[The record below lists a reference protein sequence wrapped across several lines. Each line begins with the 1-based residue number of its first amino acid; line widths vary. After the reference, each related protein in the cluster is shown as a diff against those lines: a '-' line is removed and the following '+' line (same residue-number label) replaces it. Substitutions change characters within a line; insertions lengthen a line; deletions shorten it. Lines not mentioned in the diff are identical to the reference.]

1 MLRDSDGLTCMPAEP
16 SNSQGPLS
24 GYRIIDV
31 TQMLSGPMA
40 TMILGDQ
47 GADVIKIEP
56 PGIGDLTRAMGSGR
70 RGIPPTFAV
79 INRNKRS
86 IAIDLKDHRGLAVI
100 KHLVAS
106 ADVLVQNFRPGRAER
121 MGIGEPEMRRIKPD
135 LIYVSISGF
144 GEQGPYV
151 EKRVY
156 DPVIQALSGLA
167 SIQAD
172 YKTGRPQMM
181 RLIIPDKVT
190 ALTAAQAIT
199 AALLAR
205 ERTGEGQH
213 VRLAMLDAVI
223 AFLWPEG
230 MAAYTF
236 IGNNRS
242 SIRAAKAREL
252 IFETANGYI
261 TAAANTDSEWQ
272 GMCRAL
278 ERPPWL
284 GDERFK
290 TPVDRIRNADVR
302 LEMTAEV
309 LKTKSSAVW
318 LERLRANQVPCAPVL
333 SREEMLHNAQVVANQ
348 IIVESEHPHAG
359 PMRQPRPAARFERTP
374 AALSRFAPLLGE
386 HTDEVL
392 AEAGVA
398 TDELAALHA
407 QGVVA

>member
-1 MLRDSDGLTCMPAEP
+1 MPSESIA
-16 SNSQGPLS
+16 NKGPLS

-56 PGIGDLTRAMGSGR
+56 PKIGDLTRAMGATGP
-70 RGIPPTFAV
+70 GIPPTFAV

-86 IAIDLKDHRGLAVI
+86 IAIDLKDHRGLAVL
-100 KHLVAS
+100 KHLIAG
-106 ADVLVQNFRPGRAER
+106 ADVFVQNFRPGTAER
-121 MGIGEPEMRRIKPD
+121 MGIGERDLRRIKPD

-144 GEQGPYV
+144 CEKGPYV
-151 EKRVY
+151 ERRVY

-230 MAAYTF
+230 MARHTF
-236 IGNNRS
+236 IASGAPQKSAMSRD
-242 SIRAAKAREL
+242 L
-252 IFETANGYI
+252 IFETADGYL
-261 TAAANTDSEWQ
+261 TCGANSNAEWE
-272 GMCRAL
+272 GLAKAL
-278 ERPPWL
+278 GRPEWIE
-284 GDERFK
+284 DQRFK
-290 TPVDRIRNADVR
+290 TVAARIRNAAER
-302 LEMTAEV
+302 LDLTAE
-309 LKTKSSAVW
+309 
-318 LERLRANQVPCAPVL
+318 
-333 SREEMLHNAQVVANQ
+333 
-348 IIVESEHPHAG
+348 
-359 PMRQPRPAARFERTP
+359 
-374 AALSRFAPLLGE
+374 
-386 HTDEVL
+386 
-392 AEAGVA
+392 
-398 TDELAALHA
+398 
-407 QGVVA
+407 